1 MSDYEANV
9 ETAIDQDSDLVIGIG
24 IGFQMDSAIKN
35 AAGNYPEQ
43 KLQ

>member
-1 MSDYEANV
+1 MSDYKANV
-9 ETAIDQDSDLVIGIG
+9 ETAIDEDSDLVIGID
-24 IGFQMDSAIKN
+24 FRMDSAIKN